1 MFCKIGD
8 SLKTLKYLFNKSSYS
23 VFETENC
30 VKIIFAIIIP
40 DIILRITE
48 PS

>member
-8 SLKTLKYLFNKSSYS
+8 SLKTSKYLFNKSAYS

-30 VKIIFAIIIP
+30 VIIMFAIIIP
-40 DIILRITE
+40 DIILRTTE